1 MKKVLFIGSMLLVG
15 MMLIATPVDA
25 QSRKDRKKA
34 EKEKWEAQQKFEAE
48 MEAMKRQKTLDSM
61 RAVMAKQNMRG
72 VESDIPCIAASFD
85 DEEYFRDYGKGT
97 NANEQKARLAAIKAA
112 KEMVYEKLSH
122 YVEGVMKDYTSSTQG
137 DYNDDVISRMENGF
151 KGATQRML
159 NDAEKVCEK
168 SYQNN
173 RGTWDSYYT
182 IQISKKDLKK
192 ALQQTIVTD
201 NELRAKVNQEVF
213 EKATEGQ
220 FEQMMDN
227 ANKAG
232 Y

>member
-1 MKKVLFIGSMLLVG
+1 MKKVFLIGSMLLCSI
-15 MMLIATPVDA
+15 MMISTPAEA
-25 QSRKDRKKA
+25 QSRKDKKA
-34 EKEKWEAQQKFEAE
+34 AKKADWEAQQEIA
-48 MEAMKRQKTLDSM
+48 AIKRQMAIDSM
-61 RAVMAKQNMRG
+61 KAVAAKQNMRG
-72 VESDIPCIAASFD
+72 VESDIPCIDASFD

-97 NANEQKARLAAIKAA
+97 NANEQKARLAAINSA
-112 KEMVYEKLSH
+112 KEMVYAKLSH
-122 YVEGVMKDYTSSTQG
+122 YVQGVMKDYTSTTQG
-137 DYNDDVISRMENGF
+137 DGTNDDVIARMENGF
-151 KGATQRML
+151 KGAAQRML

-201 NELRAKVNQEVF
+201 EELRAKVNQEVF

-220 FEQMMDN
+220 FEEMMKR
-227 ANKAG
+227 ANK
-232 Y
+232 